1 MTPMSLDPTVSR
13 RSFALGLAAAA
24 AAPAQASSL
33 KKIKDL
39 VIYTDDRYY
48 CAFPSIVRR
57 STGEL
62 IVAFRR
68 APNRRLLGHKGYS
81 HTDPNSY
88 LVLVRSRDNGE
99 TWTKDPELI
108 FAHPMGGSQDPCLL
122 QLKDGSIICASYLWT
137 WLDRQAGSKTKAS
150 SELGQYVFQG
160 GYLVRSEDGG
170 KTWKGPIYPPP
181 VPASRPVLDAMGKP
195 LPAYNRGSM
204 YQGKDGRVYW
214 VVAYSKDGGT
224 RETDVH
230 LMISADRGDTW
241 TYSSAVATDAKV
253 TFNEASVYETPKGDL
268 VSFIR
273 TANFDDHTV
282 VARSRDHGK
291 TFEPWQDAG
300 WQGHPHHAVRL
311 ADNRVLVVYGYRHK
325 PYGIR
330 ARVLDPECTNFKTAE
345 EFVLRTDGGGGDIG
359 YPWAVVLP
367 NRQVLVTYYFQQN
380 DGLRH
385 IAGSF
390 LSY

>member
-1 MTPMSLDPTVSR
+1 MTPMSFEPHVSR
-13 RSFALGLAAAA
+13 RSFALGLTAAA
-24 AAPAQASSL
+24 AAPAQSTPV

-48 CAFPSIVRR
+48 CAFPSVVRR

-68 APNRRLLGHKGYS
+68 APNRRLLGHKSDS

-108 FAHPMGGSQDPCLL
+108 FAHPMGGSQDPCML
-122 QLKDGSIICASYLWT
+122 QLKDGSILCASYLWT
-137 WLDRQAGSKTKAS
+137 WLNRQAGSKTKAN
-150 SELGQYVFQG
+150 SELSQYVFQG

-181 VPASRPVLDAMGKP
+181 VPGRSFLDAMGKP
-195 LPAYNRGSM
+195 LPAYNRGAL
-204 YQGKDGRVYW
+204 YQGRDGRLYW
-214 VVAYSKDGGT
+214 VVAYSRDGGM

-241 TYSSAVATDAKV
+241 TYSSVVATDTKAA
-253 TFNEASVYETPKGDL
+253 FNEASIYETPKGDL
-268 VSFIR
+268 VSFVR

-282 VARSRDHGK
+282 VARSRDRGK

-311 ADNRVLVVYGYRHK
+311 ADNRVLVVYGYRHQ

-330 ARVLDPECTNFKTAE
+330 VRVLDAECTNFKTAE
-345 EFVLRTDGGGGDIG
+345 EVVLRTDGGDGDIG

-367 NRQVLVTYYFQQN
+367 NRQVLVTYYFHQN

-385 IAGSF
+385 IAGSL